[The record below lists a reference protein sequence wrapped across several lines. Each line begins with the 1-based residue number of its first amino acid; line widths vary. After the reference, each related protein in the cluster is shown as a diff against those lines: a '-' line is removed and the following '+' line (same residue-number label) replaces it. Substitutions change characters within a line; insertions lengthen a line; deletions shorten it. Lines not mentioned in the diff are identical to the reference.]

1 MDPWTALATRR
12 CPRCVIPASQTHTAM
27 QADDNAHPLIPRQRR
42 SSGLPAIGT
51 CDVPDS
57 CTSVLALVAAAR
69 GRDDLDWCLSVTDT
83 LADVLLRVVIDH
95 RASPR
100 GAQTPHDR
108 AKRLAQY
115 ITRSVVCSMARQV
128 SMLGEA
134 GSESQRFTPYRG
146 DMVASPLLA
155 AMSHVSPGSDALETA
170 SCDGV
175 SVKELHDFL
184 VRDTPVPSSRRATGL
199 ASCTVP
205 LCGWVHDA
213 AETGGARL
221 HAGQPRLNRRTDGWS

>member
-1 MDPWTALATRR
+1 
-12 CPRCVIPASQTHTAM
+12 M

-95 RASPR
+95 GANPR
-100 GAQTPHDR
+100 GAQNPRER
-108 AKRLAQY
+108 AKTLAQY
-115 ITRSVVCSMARQV
+115 LTRSVVCGMAPQV
-128 SMLGEA
+128 SMLDEAVDEA
-134 GSESQRFTPYRG
+134 GPGGQRETPYRG
-146 DMVASPLLA
+146 DMVASLLYA
-155 AMSHVSPGSDALETA
+155 AVSHVSPGSDALETA

>member
-1 MDPWTALATRR
+1 
-12 CPRCVIPASQTHTAM
+12 
-27 QADDNAHPLIPRQRR
+27 
-42 SSGLPAIGT
+42 
-51 CDVPDS
+51 VPDS

-95 RASPR
+95 GANPR
-100 GAQTPHDR
+100 GAQNPRER
-108 AKRLAQY
+108 AKTLAQY
-115 ITRSVVCSMARQV
+115 LTRSVVCGMAPQV
-128 SMLGEA
+128 SMLDEAVDEA
-134 GSESQRFTPYRG
+134 GPGGQRETPYRG
-146 DMVASPLLA
+146 DMVASLLYA
-155 AMSHVSPGSDALETA
+155 AVSHVSPGSDALETA